1 MQRCTLL
8 PLLAACAAATT
19 CPDDTWLP
27 WGGKCY
33 SKRERGTH
41 AECAAICGPNASLAH
56 IESELENEFVSLVAD
71 GDTVWIGFYKVMLHP
86 NKPGMWGRWTDSEE
100 DGESFTKWARDQPN
114 DVLGAENYRCRHVD
128 ER

>member
-19 CPDDTWLP
+19 CPDATWVP

-41 AECAAICGPNASLAH
+41 AECAALCGPNASLAH
-56 IESELENEFVSLVAD
+56 VESELENDFVSLVAD
-71 GDTVWIGFYKVMLHP
+71 GDTVWIGFYKVMLHR

-100 DGESFTKWARDQPN
+100 DGESFTKWARLLDQF
-114 DVLGAENYRCRHVD
+114 AKTI
-128 ER
+128 